1 MKWFKKNSSDSPRL
15 ISLSPLRHCDTILL
29 DTNNTENEILTT
41 NDDDGDDDDD
51 DVFATVSRSNNTDVC
66 SSNNN
71 NNTTINVRKSRI
83 DQAPPSPKKQ
93 THSTS
98 NCYSIQEG
106 RIIEK
111 RYPKNRY
118 ISPVRLKNK
127 TLCPLFSN
135 TSTPLAKK
143 IFQHQKKT
151 NKAASSND
159 EPDQNDVTL
168 AADKRSSPNPDIIR
182 REKRNPLTSTRLSCY
197 RPKLSGEYNL
207 HHCKSV
213 DDFMFLNADEA
224 ASTFSDCSGDMTALI
239 RDNDADECASTL
251 NVSDVLSSRGERANN
266 QPKTVNTDSELNSGY
281 MAAKSM
287 LDDLNANYTKNNT
300 PMASKKKSGAGNLS
314 ERFKTMSNRTQ
325 KIFSR
330 LYKQHQPVGKDNA
343 TPNSFAIRSKP
354 LASVDQSKI
363 IPGANSR
370 RSLSYGNLPALDLFQ
385 RNLDVFE
392 SNVIKIDIKD
402 AACDDH
408 SLNSDSA
415 FEAKIQS
422 DVQAEDADSGILVNE
437 SGQSSIIVV
446 EPEEAGNVTLTPSNI
461 SDVAD
466 NFKVEYKFVQLHLDE
481 DDIDRSLRL
490 VLNPQHFDGGKRLG
504 YQVADIIPGG
514 LIDRNGTIHIGDEVV
529 SISGRKLSGLS
540 VMQVQNLLSDC
551 TKGTGETK
559 VDLVICRSETN
570 AKDVHIKDR
579 RKFSA
584 ESYLSDMNGH
594 EIGSNE
600 FASVALKIDGKF
612 NTLGTPRRTSPK
624 FSILKSME
632 PKSSTDTHT
641 SPLRSSEL
649 VQKRQTQ
656 FQKNNTSYSSMSNK
670 LFRRSLIGK
679 KQQQNQFSVN
689 ISDSTPEIDS
699 SGHSN
704 ASISSYSKLLAK
716 SSHNLC
722 DDEKI
727 SLSLV
732 SPLIATN
739 LSAKQRD
746 NLSDPKFDSSAGNY
760 CTLPRRPKSALC
772 SFQTIVF
779 EKGPGKK
786 SLGFTIVGGV
796 DSPRGALG
804 IFIKNILPSGQAAED
819 GRLQAGDEILA
830 VNGHVCHD
838 LSHEEA
844 VKLIKGVKQGE
855 IALNICRRH
864 KMSVKNVAT

>member
-1 MKWFKKNSSDSPRL
+1 M
-15 ISLSPLRHCDTILL
+15 
-29 DTNNTENEILTT
+29 
-41 NDDDGDDDDD
+41 
-51 DVFATVSRSNNTDVC
+51 
-66 SSNNN
+66 
-71 NNTTINVRKSRI
+71 
-83 DQAPPSPKKQ
+83 
-93 THSTS
+93 
-98 NCYSIQEG
+98 
-106 RIIEK
+106 
-111 RYPKNRY
+111 
-118 ISPVRLKNK
+118 
-127 TLCPLFSN
+127 
-135 TSTPLAKK
+135 
-143 IFQHQKKT
+143 
-151 NKAASSND
+151 
-159 EPDQNDVTL
+159 
-168 AADKRSSPNPDIIR
+168 
-182 REKRNPLTSTRLSCY
+182 
-197 RPKLSGEYNL
+197 
-207 HHCKSV
+207 
-213 DDFMFLNADEA
+213 
-224 ASTFSDCSGDMTALI
+224 
-239 RDNDADECASTL
+239 
-251 NVSDVLSSRGERANN
+251 
-266 QPKTVNTDSELNSGY
+266 
-281 MAAKSM
+281 
-287 LDDLNANYTKNNT
+287 
-300 PMASKKKSGAGNLS
+300 
-314 ERFKTMSNRTQ
+314 
-325 KIFSR
+325 
-330 LYKQHQPVGKDNA
+330 
-343 TPNSFAIRSKP
+343 
-354 LASVDQSKI
+354 
-363 IPGANSR
+363 
-370 RSLSYGNLPALDLFQ
+370 
-385 RNLDVFE
+385 FE

-408 SLNSDSA
+408 SLNSDSV
-415 FEAKIQS
+415 FEAKNQS
-422 DVQAEDADSGILVNE
+422 DVLAEDADSGILVNE

-446 EPEEAGNVTLTPSNI
+446 EPDEAGNVTLTPNN
-461 SDVAD
+461 SDAAD
-466 NFKVEYKFVQLHLDE
+466 TFKVEYKFVQLHLDE

-540 VMQVQNLLSDC
+540 VMQVQNLMCDC
-551 TKGTGETK
+551 TKGPGETK
-559 VDLVICRSETN
+559 IDLVICRSETN
-570 AKDVHIKDR
+570 AKDAHISDR
-579 RKFSA
+579 YKFSA

-612 NTLGTPRRTSPK
+612 NTLGTPRRSSPK

-632 PKSSTDTHT
+632 PRTSADTHI

-649 VQKRQTQ
+649 VQKRPTQ

-679 KQQQNQFSVN
+679 RQQQNQFSVN

-699 SGHSN
+699 TDNVN
-704 ASISSYSKLLAK
+704 ASMSSYTKLLAK

-722 DDEKI
+722 DDEKL

-732 SPLIATN
+732 SPLIAQN
-739 LSAKQRD
+739 LPAKQRD
-746 NLSDPKFDSSAGNY
+746 NLTEPKFDSSAGNY